1 MRETRKGAPLQEPIT
16 ELSEDGK
23 RKAEEKVGKKQKAEE
38 PEEEEEDVSSMQ
50 AAVPSELPCRGWGRV
65 RGGED
70 GQVQALCAREEGQ
83 GPGGLRGVGVRSRD
97 VSRCLEVSRGVS
109 AAALPPPC
117 SARPKQRLRRMTTTT
132 TTATSQCGA
141 KFTRSQRQCWQT
153 ALTKAPK
160 AKAKAP
166 KKKPVPEDSD
176 DEDSDD
182 EPV

>member
-97 VSRCLEVSRGVS
+97 VSRCLEDLSRRP
-109 AAALPPPC
+109 APALLC
-117 SARPKQRLRRMTTTT
+117 E
-132 TTATSQCGA
+132 
-141 KFTRSQRQCWQT
+141 
-153 ALTKAPK
+153 
-160 AKAKAP
+160 AKAKAAADDDDD
-166 KKKPVPEDSD
+166 DS
-176 DEDSDD
+176 D
-182 EPV
+182 EPVRSQVHEIPAAMLADGIKKGTKGQSKGSQKEAGARRLRRRGQR